1 MTISSF
7 LGKTALVT
15 GASRGIGR
23 AIAVELS
30 RSGVNVA
37 AVARDRVALDELVLE
52 TDGQPGKI
60 SPYCCDVTDVLEI
73 DDLMTRVGRVAIL
86 VNAAGWATARM
97 PISRGDLTDWGRT
110 LAVCL
115 HAPMRI
121 VRFFL
126 PGMMASED
134 PSAIVQI
141 LSPAARAGR
150 AGEAPYAAAKAGLRG
165 FTEALR
171 EEARDS
177 SVKVVSIYP
186 GFVDTDFIP
195 PNHKADR
202 ARFLAAQD
210 VARAVLQALD
220 TSDRC
225 CPVEIVLEPQRDPFS
240 RK

>member
-1 MTISSF
+1 MTLSTF
-7 LGKTALVT
+7 HGKTALVT

-23 AIAVELS
+23 AIAVELTGA
-30 RSGVNVA
+30 GVNVA
-37 AVARDRVALDELVLE
+37 AVARDRTALDDLRVE
-52 TDGQPGKI
+52 TTGQPGMI
-60 SPYCCDVTDVLEI
+60 SPYRCDITDALELE
-73 DDLMTRVGRVAIL
+73 DFMVKVGQIAVL
-86 VNAAGWATARM
+86 VNAAGWAAPRT
-97 PISRGDLTDWGRT
+97 PISRGDLADWSRT

-126 PGMMASED
+126 PGMMASQD
-134 PSAIVQI
+134 PTAIIQI
-141 LSPAARAGR
+141 LSPAARVGR

-186 GFVDTDFIP
+186 GYVDTDFIP

-202 ARFLAAQD
+202 ARFLAPRD
-210 VARAVLQALD
+210 VALAVLQALD
-220 TSDRC
+220 TSERC